1 KKGKNIE
8 KQRVSVIYDK
18 IKKDID
24 SFGMVINVDV
34 DKDSIDYYSEIMRQ
48 ADEIDYLEN
57 RLIDPENFILDHQKA
72 EKEFFFSDYLHIK
85 YKKKVEDEE
94 YIKYTR
100 ENRKPLPPI
109 SVILLDEK
117 NPVVVDRFGNFHPP
131 HEI

>member
-1 KKGKNIE
+1 YNKNTFANGYEVRILKKGKNIE

-109 SVILLDEK
+109 SVI
-117 NPVVVDRFGNFHPP
+117 
-131 HEI
+131 